1 MSVEPI
7 ICFFNSVPEY
17 VGEGVLKGV
26 LTIVS
31 ALIVGWITARYFMRR
46 DELTR
51 IEGMLLEK
59 KIPIYEHISQQLTG
73 MNELW
78 ALDPAYGQPMV
89 EMLKRHGVEPSGP
102 LQIHKMLLDPETF
115 RTSFLAFEKYTIEH
129 KLYFDEHTTLPIL
142 VFTNYLAAI
151 NRMGVHFEQ
160 ELVKLGVKTDNE
172 VKKVEKHLYVTIGLL
187 LREDMAAQI
196 EKVDAAVMTS
206 IQHLDFD
213 HRKQPKYDYQ
223 MFRDPNGPLMK
234 AMAETEFVKKNAVI
248 NEIIQDYI
256 LVVAAAKHVRV

>member
-7 ICFFNSVPEY
+7 ICFFNSVPDY
-17 VGEGVLKGV
+17 VGEGVLKVV
-26 LTIVS
+26 LTIIS

-59 KIPIYEHISQQLTG
+59 KIPIYEHLSQQLTG

-78 ALDPAYGQPMV
+78 ALDPAYGQV
-89 EMLKRHGVEPSGP
+89 AVDMLKRHGVETSGP
-102 LQIHKMLLDPETF
+102 MHIHKMLSDPEAF
-115 RTSFLAFEKYTIEH
+115 RTTFLEFEKYTIEH
-129 KLYFDEHTTLPIL
+129 KLYFDEQTTLPIL

-160 ELVKLGVKTDNE
+160 ELSRLGVKTDNE
-172 VKKVEKHLYVTIGLL
+172 VKKVEKHLYATIGLL
-187 LREDMAAQI
+187 LRDDMADQI
-196 EKVDAAVMTS
+196 EKVDTAVMMS

-223 MFRDPNGPLMK
+223 MFRDPNGPMMK
-234 AMAETEFVKKNAVI
+234 AMAETEFVKKRIVI

-256 LVVAAAKHVRV
+256 LTVAAAKHIRI